1 MNWKTSPAT
10 GIAVAVMTAA
20 IVVLGLGC
28 ATANKATRDQTLP
41 NPFFAMDTGTRD
53 ATHKTPAEQVAMIKE
68 LGFAGIGPIY
78 HGTDD
83 LRQWFDALDKARL
96 KMFALYVPLRL
107 DAIEPSITSLK
118 EVAAALKGRD
128 TMLWL
133 YVTEKGRQPSS
144 ADNDDAAVKA
154 LCDVA
159 GIAREAGL
167 CVAMYPHTGFYVAR
181 VEDAAR
187 LAGKAG
193 CKNLGVTFNLCHWLK
208 VDGKDLDATLKAAK
222 PHLFCVSINGADADG
237 KDWKVLIQPLDRG
250 TYDVAQLLRRLA
262 KMGYTGPIGLQH
274 YGIKGDAYENL
285 KHSMEGWRKLSAA
298 AAKE

>member
-1 MNWKTSPAT
+1 MNWKQSA
-10 GIAVAVMTAA
+10 AA
-20 IVVLGLGC
+20 IVGFAVMSAAASG
-28 ATANKATRDQTLP
+28 QSLP

-68 LGFAGIGPIY
+68 LGYAGIGPIY
-78 HGTDD
+78 HGVAD
-83 LRQWFDALDKARL
+83 LQEWFAALDKAGL

-107 DAIEPSITSLK
+107 DSIEASVASLK
-118 EVAAALKGRD
+118 EVAAALKGRE

-133 YVTEKGRQPSS
+133 YVTEKGRPPSS
-144 ADNDDAAVKA
+144 TDNDDAAVKA
-154 LCDVA
+154 LREVA
-159 GIAREAGL
+159 AIAREAGL
-167 CVAMYPHTGFYVAR
+167 RVAMYPHTGFYVAR

-187 LAGKAG
+187 LADKAG
-193 CKNLGVTFNLCHWLK
+193 CKNLGLTFNLCHWLK
-208 VDGKDLDATLKAAK
+208 VDGKDLDVTLKAAQ

-250 TYDVAQLLRRLA
+250 TYDVAQLLRRLK

-274 YGIKGDAYENL
+274 YGIKGDACENL
-285 KHSMEGWRKLSAA
+285 KHSMDGWKKLSAA

>member
-1 MNWKTSPAT
+1 MNWKSLTAA
-10 GIAVAVMTAA
+10 AVTFAVMTAA
-20 IVVLGLGC
+20 APG
-28 ATANKATRDQTLP
+28 QSLP

-53 ATHKTPAEQVAMIKE
+53 AMHKTPEEQVALIKE

-78 HGTDD
+78 HGVAD
-83 LRQWFDALDKARL
+83 LQQWFAALDKAGL

-107 DAIEPSITSLK
+107 DAIEASVTSLK

-133 YVTEKGRQPSS
+133 YVTDKGRAPSS
-144 ADNDDAAVKA
+144 TDDDDAAVKA
-154 LCDVA
+154 LRDIA
-159 GIAREAGL
+159 GIAQMAGL
-167 CVAMYPHTGFYVAR
+167 RVAMYPHTGFYVAR

-193 CKNLGVTFNLCHWLK
+193 CKNLGLTFNLCHWLK
-208 VDGKDLDATLKAAK
+208 VDGKDLDATLKAAQ
-222 PHLFCVSINGADADG
+222 PYLFCVSINGADVDG
-237 KDWKVLIQPLDRG
+237 KDWKALIQPLDCG

-274 YGIKGDAYENL
+274 YGILGSAHENL
-285 KHSMEGWRKLSAA
+285 KHSIEGWKKLSAA
-298 AAKE
+298 AMKE